1 MVKIKYMSTW
11 KMPPKAKI
19 YEAMSAVADGRV
31 AVTGHTKAQVT
42 SSSRDRVYDVEWSAD
57 ASEITSNDNASYW
70 QGYTGY
76 PIIAVLMT
84 IGKISFDINNA
95 KILAGVPWKELN
107 TRFKRNYEK
116 AIDYVLNQIQEKGTD
131 RSAIVQEADKIYK
144 QLGTLGLRRAQSR
157 RRLPKGK

>member
-1 MVKIKYMSTW
+1 MSTW

-31 AVTGHTKAQVT
+31 AITGPAKARVT
-42 SSSRDRVYDVEWSAD
+42 SSSHDKIYDVEWSED

-76 PIIAVLMT
+76 PIIAVLMET
-84 IGKISFDINNA
+84 GRLSFDIHIA
-95 KILAGVPWKELN
+95 KMLAGVSWKELN

-116 AIDYVLNQIQEKGTD
+116 AVDYVLSQIQEKGVD
-131 RSAIVQEADKIYK
+131 RSVVVQEVDKIYE
-144 QLGTLGLRRAQSR
+144 QLGALGLKRVQSR
-157 RRLPKGK
+157 GRLPKGK